1 MPKTFRHALT
11 AFCLATTPLGVGL
24 GTVLALPVTVANGQE
39 LVIFRDVP
47 SVEELNSVLFGAPE
61 EETAGP
67 KTRSIRFHE
76 AAPPAQP
83 APTQEPT
90 TSAGDVASTA
100 PMAPAPPPSGT
111 ALGLNIL
118 FEFNSTSVM
127 PESIPYLQRL
137 GEVLTLPE
145 NATKVVSIVGH
156 TDASGGAA
164 YNQTLSEQRALTVGQ
179 YLVDTWAVDPNRLA
193 IEGRGKSQPL
203 AGTDPFDGINR
214 RVEFYALE

>member
-1 MPKTFRHALT
+1 MLKPFRHSITAL
-11 AFCLATTPLGVGL
+11 CLATTAL
-24 GTVLALPVTVANGQE
+24 GTALSFPSAVANAQE

-61 EETAGP
+61 GETAGP

-90 TSAGDVASTA
+90 TTAGEVASTSPVA
-100 PMAPAPPPSGT
+100 PTPAPPPPSGT

-145 NATKVVSIVGH
+145 NATKVVSVVGH

-164 YNQTLSEQRALTVGQ
+164 YNQGLSEQRALAVGQ
-179 YLVDTWAVDPNRLA
+179 YLVDTWQIDPNRLA